1 MYGGNTSDSFGGD
14 VVAQVQARK
23 AAAEAAHN
31 AKLASIR
38 AALDGDAAAASAATA
53 AAAARAETERAA
65 AATARQQA
73 DEQRERSLTLISW
86 KAAGGTD
93 EQFAEAWPAMRQRQI
108 LERLHT
114 HERAARA
121 AQAALYKSIF

>member
-1 MYGGNTSDSFGGD
+1 MKRYPLPFIRRRRLQPTEEEAAYKHT
-14 VVAQVQARK
+14 VTMLARCDGLRSLSGAALV
-23 AAAEAAHN
+23 AAA
-31 AKLASIR
+31 K
-38 AALDGDAAAASAATA
+38 
-53 AAAARAETERAA
+53 AETERAA

-73 DEQRERSLTLISW
+73 DEQRERSLALVAW

-93 EQFAEAWPAMRQRQI
+93 EQFADAWPAMRQRQI

>member
-1 MYGGNTSDSFGGD
+1 MSQDFNGD
-14 VVAQVQARK
+14 VATVKERK
-23 AAAEAAHN
+23 AAAAAEHN

-38 AALDGDAAAASAATA
+38 AALDGDAAAARAATEA
-53 AAAARAETERAA
+53 AAAKAETERAA

-73 DEQRERSLTLISW
+73 DEQRERSLALVAW

-93 EQFAEAWPAMRQRQI
+93 ESFEQQWPELRRRQI

>member
-1 MYGGNTSDSFGGD
+1 MTQQND
-14 VVAQVQARK
+14 VVARVK
-23 AAAEAAHN
+23 ANKAKAEQERQTR
-31 AKLASIR
+31 LASIR
-38 AALDGDAAAASAATA
+38 AALNGDAAAARAATE

-73 DEQRERSLTLISW
+73 DEQRERSLALISW

-108 LERLHT
+108 MERLHT